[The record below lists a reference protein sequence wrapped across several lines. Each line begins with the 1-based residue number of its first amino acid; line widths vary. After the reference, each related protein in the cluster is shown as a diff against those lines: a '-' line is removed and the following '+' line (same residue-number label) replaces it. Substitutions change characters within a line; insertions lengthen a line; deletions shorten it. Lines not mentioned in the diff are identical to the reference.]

1 MSIYVSLFF
10 FQKLF
15 TCWSSSVSERAKR
28 NKTLLKLWNWRKL
41 IPLPYRGLWNREK
54 IFGRRSRVHL
64 HCQTIKVIQHFA
76 SPQRQELRRLLHV
89 KVKKGKQ
96 TRKKQKTR
104 NLTYDAIINDVTH
117 QFGFSA
123 FQYRFISELL
133 VELVVVVWNTYKRLY

>member
-1 MSIYVSLFF
+1 M
-10 FQKLF
+10 KLKEAHSVTLSRF
-15 TCWSSSVSERAKR
+15 MKPWKNIWSQVAS
-28 NKTLLKLWNWRKL
+28 T
-41 IPLPYRGLWNREK
+41 
-54 IFGRRSRVHL
+54 RVYL

-76 SPQRQELRRLLHV
+76 NPQKQELRRLLHV